1 MKASTLAKRALK
13 NGPKHKPAPGM
24 KYLKDLP
31 VGSMFE
37 TATGMRGV
45 LIELTANAKVV
56 ILSVNVCDEDKQYYT
71 GKHIISSDTEV
82 LK

>member
-13 NGPKHKPAPGM
+13 NGPKPKPAPGM
-24 KYLKDLP
+24 KYLKDIP

-56 ILSVNVCDEDKQYYT
+56 ILSANVCEEDKQYYT